1 MSAALAALPWT
12 LTADGVTVTVR
23 ATPRGGRD
31 AIDGIVALGDGR
43 RALKAR
49 VSVAAEDGKANTALA
64 KLLAK
69 AAGIAPS
76 RVELL
81 SGATGR
87 TKSFR
92 LSGDA
97 QEIAARLADLTGGS
111 EAAPA

>member
-1 MSAALAALPWT
+1 MALPWSE
-12 LTADGVTVTVR
+12 TADGVTVTVR

-31 AIDGIVALGDGR
+31 AIDGIVALADGR

-49 VSVAAEDGKANTALA
+49 VSVVAEDGKANAALA

-76 RVELL
+76 RVELV

-92 LSGDA
+92 LNGNA
-97 QEIAARLADLTGGS
+97 QEIIARLAGLDGGHDTGP
-111 EAAPA
+111 E

>member
-1 MSAALAALPWT
+1 MSATLPALPWT

-31 AIDGIVALGDGR
+31 AIDGIVELGDGR

-49 VSVAAEDGKANTALA
+49 VSVAAEDGKANAALA

-69 AAGIAPS
+69 AAGLAPS

-81 SGATGR
+81 AGATGR
-87 TKSFR
+87 TKSFW
-92 LSGDA
+92 LAGDA
-97 QEIAARLADLTGGS
+97 HEIAARLARLA
-111 EAAPA
+111 EASD

>member
-1 MSAALAALPWT
+1 MSAPVPARPWT
-12 LTADGVTVTVR
+12 ADADGVSVTVR

-43 RALKAR
+43 PALKAR
-49 VSVAAEDGKANTALA
+49 VSVAAEDGKANAALG

-76 RVELL
+76 RVELV

-87 TKSFR
+87 TKTFR
-92 LSGDA
+92 LKGDPGD
-97 QEIAARLADLTGGS
+97 IAARLAVFAEDGN
-111 EAAPA
+111 

>member
-1 MSAALAALPWT
+1 MSTPTPAALPWT
-12 LTADGVTVTVR
+12 LGAGSVVVTVR

-31 AIDGIVALGDGR
+31 AIDGLVALGDGR
-43 RALKAR
+43 SALKAR
-49 VSVAAEDGKANTALA
+49 VSVAAEDGKANAALA
-64 KLLAK
+64 RLLAK

-76 RVELL
+76 RVELV

-97 QEIAARLADLTGGS
+97 ADIAARLQALAGS
-111 EAAPA
+111 

>member
-1 MSAALAALPWT
+1 MALPWSE
-12 LTADGVTVTVR
+12 TADGVTVTVR

-31 AIDGIVALGDGR
+31 AIDGIVALSDGR

-49 VSVAAEDGKANTALA
+49 VSVAAEDGKANAALA

-92 LSGDA
+92 LSGNA
-97 QEIAARLADLTGGS
+97 QEIAARLSGLKGGKDD
-111 EAAPA
+111 EPA